1 MSANARKQRMAKE
14 RKVQWALEATA
25 HEGREQSSKENLERE
40 RESQRRAS
48 VRIDKAMALPKKQ
61 PPPKRQEETES
72 EGGGERERVR
82 RRRQLQSAKLGSL
95 H

>member
-1 MSANARKQRMAKE
+1 MAKE

-40 RESQRRAS
+40 LESQRRAS
-48 VRIDKAMALPKKQ
+48 VRIDQQ
-61 PPPKRQEETES
+61 PPPKRQVETES